1 MSDTNGAAVLV
12 GQPTEQDLLQSFGES
27 QKLHSTT
34 FNGDI
39 ETLLDQIDQGL
50 RADDATNFDKLN
62 IARKYG
68 PLLIQLK
75 AIVPHGQFKQVLKK
89 RFSWASYSKCN
100 RWMNIAKDETLVAKA
115 LDTYPDIKW
124 GPKKMI
130 DFLQGRWSPEAD
142 CDEDECYGVTPDN
155 RIEPDD
161 EPYYSEIEDED
172 QDEAD
177 GTDEGELDANDFCQV
192 PSDVQEAFVAKA
204 EGEARLIAQPP
215 DDSPMLCKVAV
226 TVFSQAELGVVED
239 GLSQWNPKSTSLK
252 GSKQTTV
259 SASLPPSDIST
270 LFFQLSEA
278 LKKSLPTKLR
288 VSVEL

>member
-1 MSDTNGAAVLV
+1 MNQTTDIISLKVHQRGLE
-12 GQPTEQDLLQSFGES
+12 P
-27 QKLHSTT
+27 QKLYGAT
-34 FNGDI
+34 FDG
-39 ETLLDQIDQGL
+39 EVESLLDQIDQGL
-50 RADDATNFDKLN
+50 RADDATNFEKLT

-75 AIVPHGQFKQVLKK
+75 AIVPHGQFKLVLNE
-89 RFSWASYSKCN
+89 RFPKVSYSKCN

-115 LDTYPDIKW
+115 LDKYPDVKW

-130 DFLQGRWSPEAD
+130 DFFQGRWSPEVD

-161 EPYYSEIEDED
+161 EPYYSEIDDEEDDETD
-172 QDEAD
+172 SLDEAD
-177 GTDEGELDANDFCQV
+177 SDENDFCRV
-192 PSDVQEAFVAKA
+192 PTYVQEAFVAKA
-204 EGEARLIAQPP
+204 EVEARLIAQTP

-226 TVFSQAELGVVED
+226 TVFSQADLGAVED
-239 GLSQWNPKSTSLK
+239 GLSQWNPKITSLK
-252 GSKQTTV
+252 GSKQTHAVT
-259 SASLPPSDIST
+259 ASLHPNEIPT
-270 LFFQLSEA
+270 LFYQLSET